1 VRLLRFAIISLIVLF
16 GVVTAISLLIP
27 SNIQL
32 TKIISIRAQRDSVFT
47 LIRDKDQWFRWHP
60 SFLNGERLEML
71 SKISVNVISVKDSV
85 LSAIWEQEGKK
96 PLNME
101 WQMHEEALGSATL
114 QWRINFHLSWYPW
127 EKMSSLFY
135 EKNYGLMME
144 QGLLNI
150 KKELEN
156 KN

>member
-1 VRLLRFAIISLIVLF
+1 L
-16 GVVTAISLLIP
+16 
-27 SNIQL
+27 
-32 TKIISIRAQRDSVFT
+32 SV
-47 LIRDKDQWFRWHP
+47 
-60 SFLNGERLEML
+60 
-71 SKISVNVISVKDSV
+71 
-85 LSAIWEQEGKK
+85 IWEQEGKK